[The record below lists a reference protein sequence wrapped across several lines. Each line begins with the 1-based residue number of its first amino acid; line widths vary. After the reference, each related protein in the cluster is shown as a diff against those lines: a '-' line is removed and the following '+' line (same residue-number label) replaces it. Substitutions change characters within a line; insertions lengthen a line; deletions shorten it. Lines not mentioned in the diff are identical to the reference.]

1 MAVRADVKLKREI
14 EACTVCA
21 PFLPHRPR
29 PIIRMSS
36 SAWIVISGQAPSAYV
51 HRTGLSFN
59 DPTGDRLRDWM
70 GISKEDFYD
79 ESKVALIPMAF
90 CFPGR
95 KDDVDLPPRP
105 ECAPLWHHRV
115 FALLPE
121 DRLNIV
127 AGTYSIRKFIPEMRG
142 KPLADVVRQFKR
154 FGPNIFPIPLPS
166 WRVQGWLA
174 RNPWFE
180 GEVLP
185 ELRKAVRKRLR

>member
-1 MAVRADVKLKREI
+1 MGVGADVRLKREI

-21 PFLPHRPR
+21 PFLPHAPR
-29 PIIRMSS
+29 PIIRMRSTAS
-36 SAWIVISGQAPSAYV
+36 IVISGQAPSALV

-59 DPTGDRLRDWM
+59 DPTGDRLRAWM

-95 KDDVDLPPRP
+95 IGDVDAPPRP
-105 ECAPLWHHRV
+105 ECAPLWHERV
-115 FALLPE
+115 FSLLPK

-127 AGTYSIRKFIPEMRG
+127 AGTYSIQKYLPEMRR
-142 KPLADVVRQFKR
+142 KPLADTVRQFRR
-154 FGPNIFPIPLPS
+154 FGPHVFPIPLPS
-166 WRVQGWLA
+166 WRVLGWLA

-180 GEVLP
+180 EEVLP
-185 ELRKAVRKRLR
+185 ELRKTVRKHLR